1 MGHSLSIICI
11 IDENQP
17 VETPEEKKEKEE
29 KKDEKEEKEEK
40 KEEEEK
46 KKKRKSRR
54 RKRNEKK
61 NEAELARVRFE
72 HFIINFPPSAQHRLF
87 QGTWDIESKL
97 FTFLQR
103 CEEANV
109 FIGEGVG
116 RSGTGGGR
124 RRGGTNIRL
133 CCPFRN
139 IPWDIM
145 RGNADGHIA
154 GEVPGAGAGWGGIWR
169 GGGGGGLQAGWGE
182 AGTGGG

>member
-1 MGHSLSIICI
+1 MRYSLSIIRI
-11 IDENQP
+11 IDEEKP

-29 KKDEKEEKEEK
+29 EKDE

-61 NEAELARVRFE
+61 NAAELARVRFE
-72 HFIINFPPSAQHRLF
+72 QFIINFPPSAQHRLF
-87 QGTWDIESKL
+87 QGAWGIESKL
-97 FTFLQR
+97 ITFLQR

-124 RRGGTNIRL
+124 RRGGTNFRQ
-133 CCPFRN
+133 PFSEHS
-139 IPWDIM
+139 DTLGYYE
-145 RGNADGHIA
+145 GNADGHIA

-182 AGTGGG
+182 AGTVGG

>member
-1 MGHSLSIICI
+1 MGHSLSIIRI
-11 IDENQP
+11 IDEEKP

-29 KKDEKEEKEEK
+29 EKDEKEEKEEK
-40 KEEEEK
+40 KEEEKK

-61 NEAELARVRFE
+61 NAAELARVRFE
-72 HFIINFPPSAQHRLF
+72 QFIINFPLSAQHRLF
-87 QGTWDIESKL
+87 QGAWDIESKL

-124 RRGGTNIRL
+124 RRGGTNFRQ
-133 CCPFRN
+133 PFSEHSDTLGYYEGMLTA
-139 IPWDIM
+139 I
-145 RGNADGHIA
+145 
-154 GEVPGAGAGWGGIWR
+154 
-169 GGGGGGLQAGWGE
+169 
-182 AGTGGG
+182 